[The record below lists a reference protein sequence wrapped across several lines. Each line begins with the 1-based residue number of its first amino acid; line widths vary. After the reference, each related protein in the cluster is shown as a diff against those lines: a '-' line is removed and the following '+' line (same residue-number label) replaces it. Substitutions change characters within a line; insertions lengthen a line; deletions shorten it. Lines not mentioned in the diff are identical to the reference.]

1 MNVFVIFGQMLVLF
15 AMMMIGYFTYRGKWV
30 NDDTSARLSKLVVN
44 VFNPVLVVNGV
55 LGQNDSADSQ
65 KVISN
70 LVLIIL
76 YFAILIVLSFIISF
90 LLRLEKKTKSIYQLM
105 TIFSNLGFMGIP
117 VIKSI
122 YGNEAVIYVAFY
134 ILAYNL
140 LVYTYGMALT
150 KRAALEK
157 NRQTVISGEVKGT
170 FLLFIKRIINPGVV
184 AALIAITI
192 FATDVK
198 LPAFIGSFCDYVGNA
213 TIPLSMIL
221 IGVSIAQT
229 DIRKMFGDIRIYL
242 FILLRMVVLP
252 IIVIFLMRN
261 LAIDSVVFGVFIIEF
276 GMPVGSIITLM
287 AKESG
292 ADAEYCTK
300 GIVLSTLASIVTIPL
315 VCAFL

>member
-90 LLRLEKKTKSIYQLM
+90 LLRPEKKTKSIYQLM

-157 NRQTVISGEVKGT
+157 NRQTVVSGEVKGT

>member
-1 MNVFVIFGQMLVLF
+1 MNVFVIFGQMFVLF

-90 LLRLEKKTKSIYQLM
+90 LLRPEKKTKSIYQLM